1 VTAANGAGL
10 GSAATDPE
18 ARKVVQTGESSQTSK
33 PKSKSSQQSWR
44 DVLPVHPA
52 AELFP
57 MMSESEL
64 LELGEDIKKHG
75 LKVPV
80 ILWSPSGRDH
90 YLLDGRN
97 RLDAMELVG
106 LPTVYPNGLFMGFS
120 GALNSQSVT
129 KDPYAYVISA
139 NIQRRHLSTEQKRE
153 LIAKVLRA
161 RPEQSNR
168 QIAKQVKA
176 DDKTVAKVR
185 AELESTA
192 EIPQLDKTVGAD
204 GKARKKPATKA
215 KSAAHD
221 TGGNGSDPEASAEA
235 MKAAHTAAEDADAE
249 KESGGEF
256 LNDEPHH
263 KPPSRKQLKAFL
275 PLLDDIERV
284 ASHLRELIGDDEWIV
299 SFLSKFI
306 PDHRVGG
313 IEEAFETILQ
323 FRRGLS
329 LGARLAPTDAD
340 YEAIGEKPLKYASL
354 RTSEHI
360 GIYKRARAA
369 AVKRLNATAPVN
381 ESTAAG

>member
-1 VTAANGAGL
+1 MTQELKFHPIADIFPL
-10 GSAATDPE
+10 ME
-18 ARKVVQTGESSQTSK
+18 GE
-33 PKSKSSQQSWR
+33 
-44 DVLPVHPA
+44 
-52 AELFP
+52 ELDA
-57 MMSESEL
+57 L
-64 LELGEDIKKHG
+64 VADIKKYG
-75 LKVPV
+75 VREKIVLYEGK
-80 ILWSPSGRDH
+80 I
-90 YLLDGRN
+90 LDGRN
-97 RLDAMELVG
+97 RYRALQKLEGFPNYMTKGGGRIFTLGNV
-106 LPTVYPNGLFMGFS
+106 TVDR
-120 GALNSQSVT
+120 SQIT
-129 KDPYAYVISA
+129 DPVAYVVSK
-139 NIQRRHLSTEQKRE
+139 NIHRRHLTAEQKRE
-153 LIAKVLRA
+153 IIAALLKMQ
-161 RPEQSNR
+161 PEKSNR
-168 QIAKQVKA
+168 QIAKQAKV
-176 DDKTVAKVR
+176 DDKTVGAVR
-185 AELESTA
+185 RELESTA

-354 RTSEHI
+354 RTSEHM